1 MKSNNDA
8 DILRFILLIPG
19 KLNKQLVNFLSN
31 FTAVYFSF
39 LIMIILN
46 IGVIYLIGLS
56 TGFFEK
62 QMTLIYTSLAVGAV
76 TSIAGAIVYSQEKKP
91 STFGSA
97 RFATLPEMKKMGL
110 HGSSGIIF
118 GKMKDHLIE
127 KPPSVDGHALI
138 VGGSGMGKSKSVAIP
153 TLMRW
158 EGAAICVDIKGEL
171 SDVTSKLR
179 PKGKV
184 YVFNPTR
191 EDCAQYNPIINV
203 KDAQGAQEMARVLV
217 PENPNAS
224 DPFWNRT
231 AQGVFSAAL
240 LEGYYRGMTLQEI
253 AHFVMTE
260 KPEEVVKQLCES
272 FYPHVATLAGVG
284 NLPEK
289 TLGSVFGELK
299 SHLLMW
305 ATDPGVKQSTTRSDW
320 TAATLEEG
328 ATIYLS
334 VPEHLLTQYR
344 PLWTIIFSQVIE
356 HLSKRQE
363 GQTPPIL
370 ILMDEFAQLGKI
382 PKFNESLATLRSR
395 NVHMMVYIQ
404 SMSQLDEI
412 YGNNGRKIISD
423 NCRYKLILGASD
435 VDTQKYFSDLAGQ
448 KTAQSVSDDY
458 KRDFSQKRF
467 SETGAP
473 LLRPEDFG
481 KLEKPILFSFRNYPA
496 EVEQVWFDTDPALKV
511 AMKAQKGQKKSSKRF
526 QIKAKKKKKDQVP
539 GSEFTL

>member
-1 MKSNNDA
+1 MAAKPNNDA
-8 DILRFILLIPG
+8 EMMRFILLIPA
-19 KLNKQLVNFLSN
+19 KINKQLINYLSN
-31 FTAVYFSF
+31 FAALYFCF
-39 LIMIILN
+39 IITLIVN
-46 IGVIYLIGLS
+46 IAVIYLIGLA
-56 TGFFEK
+56 TGFFDEHIH
-62 QMTLIYTSLAVGAV
+62 LVYTSLGVGFV
-76 TSIAGAIVYSQEKKP
+76 TGIAGIIVYYQEREP
-91 STFGSA
+91 STFGTS
-97 RFATLPEMKKMGL
+97 RFATFPELEKMGL
-110 HGSSGIIF
+110 HGSSGIVF
-118 GKMKDHLIE
+118 GKMKNKLIE
-127 KPPSVDGHALI
+127 KPPKVDGHALI

-171 SDVTSKLR
+171 SDVTRKLR
-179 PKGKV
+179 PKGKT
-184 YVFNPTR
+184 YVFNPTL
-191 EDCAQYNPIINV
+191 EDCAQYNPIKNV
-203 KDAQGAQEMARVLV
+203 KDAQGAQEMARVLA

-231 AQGVFSAAL
+231 AQGVLAAAL
-240 LEGYYRGMTLQEI
+240 LEGYYRGQTLQQI
-253 AHFVMTE
+253 AHFLMTE
-260 KPEEVVKQLCES
+260 KPEEVIRQLSES

-284 NLPEK
+284 NLPDK

-305 ATDPGVKQSTTRSDW
+305 ATDPGVERSTSRSDW
-320 TAATLEEG
+320 TAETLEEG

-334 VPEHLLTQYR
+334 VPEHLLNQYR
-344 PLWTIIFSQVIE
+344 PLWTVIFSQVIE
-356 HLSKRQE
+356 HLSQREE
-363 GQTPPIL
+363 GQSPPIL

-435 VDTQKYFSDLAGQ
+435 VDTQKYFSDLSGQ
-448 KTAQSVSDDY
+448 RTAQSVSDDF
-458 KRDFSQKRF
+458 KRDFSQKRY
-467 SETGAP
+467 SETGVP
-473 LLRPEDFG
+473 LLRPEEFG

-496 EVEQVWFDTDPALKV
+496 EVEQVWYDTDPVLKAALK
-511 AMKAQKGQKKSSKRF
+511 GQAKQNRKFK
-526 QIKAKKKKKDQVP
+526 IWKKKKKKDKVP

>member
-1 MKSNNDA
+1 MKQNNDA
-8 DILRFILLIPG
+8 DVIRFILLIPG
-19 KLNKQLVNFLSN
+19 KLNKQLIQYLNNFAALS
-31 FTAVYFSF
+31 FCF
-39 LIMIILN
+39 LITMLVN
-46 IGVIYLIGLS
+46 IVFWYLMGLWS
-56 TGFFEK
+56 GFFE
-62 QMTLIYTSLAVGAV
+62 QQINLIYTSLGIGFL
-76 TSIAGAIVYSQEKKP
+76 TGISGIIVYYQDKKTN
-91 STFGSA
+91 TFGDS
-97 RFATLPEMKKMGL
+97 RFATFPELKKMGL
-110 HGSSGIIF
+110 HGSSGIVF
-118 GKMKDHLIE
+118 GKMKNKLIE
-127 KPPSVDGHALI
+127 KPPSIDGHALI

-171 SDVTSKLR
+171 SDVTKNLR
-179 PKGKV
+179 PKGKT
-184 YVFNPTR
+184 YVFNPTL
-191 EDCAQYNPIINV
+191 EDCAQYNPIENV
-203 KDAQGAQEMARVLV
+203 KNAQGAQEMARVLI
-217 PENPNAS
+217 PEAKNSN

-231 AQGVFSAAL
+231 AQGIFAAAI
-240 LEGYYRGMTLQEI
+240 LEGYYRGQTLQEV
-253 AHFVMTE
+253 AHFLMTE
-260 KPEEVVKQLCES
+260 KPEEVIRQLGES

-305 ATDPGVKQSTTRSDW
+305 ATDPGIERSTSRADW

-356 HLSKRQE
+356 HLSQREE

-370 ILMDEFAQLGKI
+370 ILMDEFAQLGQI

-395 NVHMMVYIQ
+395 NVHMMVFIQ

-435 VDTQKYFSDLAGQ
+435 VDTQKYFSELSGQ
-448 KTAQSVSDDY
+448 RTAESVADDY
-458 KRDFSQKRF
+458 KRDFSARRY
-467 SETGAP
+467 SETGVP
-473 LLRPEDFG
+473 LLRPEEFG
-481 KLEKPILFSFRNYPA
+481 KLKHPILFSFRNYPA
-496 EVEQVWFDTDPALKV
+496 EVEQVWYDTDPVLK
-511 AMKAQKGQKKSSKRF
+511 AELKGKGRKTKKIRW
-526 QIKAKKKKKDQVP
+526 KKKKKEDQVP
-539 GSEFTL
+539 GSEFMLK